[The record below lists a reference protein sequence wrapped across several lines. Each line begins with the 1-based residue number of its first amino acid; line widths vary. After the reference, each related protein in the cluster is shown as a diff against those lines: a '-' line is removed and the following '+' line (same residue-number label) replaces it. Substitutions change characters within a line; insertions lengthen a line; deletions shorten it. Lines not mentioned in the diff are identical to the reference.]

1 MKLEKYSDAQTWCSS
16 GLTVSSS
23 LINNDKLIEIR
34 DRAAKLQVKKET
46 NNRRFFF
53 KKEFFFIRKKKN
65 VTNENNKFENEN
77 KRMNMKKFSMLSK

>member
-1 MKLEKYSDAQTWCSS
+1 MKLEKYKDAQTWCSS

-46 NNRRFFF
+46 DFSLKRIS
-53 KKEFFFIRKKKN
+53 FIRKKKN
-65 VTNENNKFENEN
+65 VTNANNKFENEN
-77 KRMNMKKFSMLSK
+77 KKMNMKKFSMLSK